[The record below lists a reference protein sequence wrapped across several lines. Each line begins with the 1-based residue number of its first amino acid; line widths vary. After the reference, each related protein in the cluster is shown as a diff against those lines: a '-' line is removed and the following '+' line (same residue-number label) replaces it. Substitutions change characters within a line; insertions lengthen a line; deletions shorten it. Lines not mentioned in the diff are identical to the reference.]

1 MKKESHSPNDGSTG
15 RSNAE
20 HEIPTTNS
28 NQKMVRGNSPEAS
41 VVIGTALRRART
53 LKNAMD
59 IADARI
65 RESDADATIIFRY
78 TNFINYAKYSNEL
91 LEYLY
96 EHAVTILAISQR
108 EINSNELSDY
118 LLNEYGH
125 TFLFQI
131 KYWDINKFPNPD
143 KILPMDQKIIWDDIY
158 TNILFLISE
167 LENEMSTEINS
178 TIHLGNFISS
188 TLRSSIF
195 NPPDKEKEIQ
205 DVIAILLHGKGL
217 KKGIDYDR
225 EIGRIKFSAKES
237 VPDFVIKQGNLA
249 VEVKL
254 LKENSQKSKV
264 IDEITADITI
274 YSKNYDNILIVVY
287 DVGGVIRD
295 ENEFLQD
302 IAGPNVHVIV
312 IKH

>member
-1 MKKESHSPNDGSTG
+1 M
-15 RSNAE
+15 
-20 HEIPTTNS
+20 
-28 NQKMVRGNSPEAS
+28 
-41 VVIGTALRRART
+41 
-53 LKNAMD
+53 
-59 IADARI
+59 
-65 RESDADATIIFRY
+65 
-78 TNFINYAKYSNEL
+78 

-96 EHAVTILAISQR
+96 EHAATLLAVPLSEVNR
-108 EINSNELSDY
+108 NELLDY
-118 LLNEYGH
+118 LNEHGH
-125 TFLFQI
+125 SFIFQI

-143 KILPMDQKIIWDDIY
+143 KMLPMDQKIIWDNIY

-295 ENEFLQD
+295 ENEFQQD